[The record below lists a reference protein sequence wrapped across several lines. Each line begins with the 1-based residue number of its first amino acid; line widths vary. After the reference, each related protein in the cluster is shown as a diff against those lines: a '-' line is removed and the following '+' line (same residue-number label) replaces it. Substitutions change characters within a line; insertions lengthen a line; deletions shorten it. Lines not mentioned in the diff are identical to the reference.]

1 MFPVLLLGLLGAA
14 VWIVWISRPRVLVT
28 IEGGRAKLVRGEL
41 PPGLLADF
49 EAIARDCPDARG
61 RVEVVGTRAT
71 LKVKTPGLGEGPA
84 QRVRNVVMLRKDRM

>member
-1 MFPVLLLGLLGAA
+1 MVPVLLLGLLGAG

-28 IEGGRAKLVRGEL
+28 IEAGRAKLVRGEL
-41 PPGLLADF
+41 PPGLLGDF
-49 EAIARDCPDARG
+49 EAIARDCPDAHG
-61 RVEVVGTRAT
+61 RVGVLGTRAT

>member
-1 MFPVLLLGLLGAA
+1 MLPVLLLGLFGAA
-14 VWIVWISRPRVLVT
+14 VWIVWISRPRILVT
-28 IEGGRAKLVRGEL
+28 IAAGRAELVRGEL
-41 PPGLLADF
+41 PPGLLGDF